1 VVTAAF
7 DETLQMAALM
17 SLRDDDDNQRTHRP
31 RRLPS
36 IVRIVDSAGNE
47 VCTHCEVAERAVAR
61 MRGLLGRD
69 GLEPGTG
76 MLINGAPSIQMF
88 FMRFP
93 IDVVFLGRD
102 KSIVGIS
109 HDVKPWRTAGARG
122 AFAALE
128 LPAGTAK
135 AHGLTVGDTLT
146 IVPVDTM
153 PRSAT

>member
-93 IDVVFLGRD
+93 ID
-102 KSIVGIS
+102 
-109 HDVKPWRTAGARG
+109 G